1 MSVLVDASVW
11 IEFFRPRPALPS
23 ASLEIFSDLL
33 ADDQVVIIHPIRS
46 ELLSGS
52 LDGTKRQR
60 IAEALGAIRLIDP
73 DWNAPGLWDRI
84 VEMAGIARQKSLPIP
99 GIVDRMVL
107 VAAERAGAGLW
118 TLDRAM
124 LKLALV
130 LDMPPPLSYA

>member
-1 MSVLVDASVW
+1 MSLLVDTSVW
-11 IEFFRPRPALPS
+11 IEFFRSRPALPT

-33 ADDQVVIIHPIRS
+33 ADDQVVTIHPIRS

-52 LDGTKRQR
+52 LDGTKKQR
-60 IAEALGAIRLIDP
+60 IAEALGAISLIDP
-73 DWNAPGLWDRI
+73 DWNSPGLWGRT

-107 VAAERAGAGLW
+107 IAAEKAGTGLW

-124 LKLALV
+124 LKLASV
-130 LDMPPPLSYA
+130 LDVPILYPYP